1 MDDFSNNL
9 YSPDNVSPLR
19 MLVILMCTVFFAELS
34 IMVVLDWFIPIPEW
48 IENILDAF
56 VLTALLFP
64 ALYYWIF
71 RPMTLLIEKYKLAEA
86 ELLEIRDLLEHIDE
100 ARVQELQSAKIASDN
115 MQAEIKRLREMQKG

>member
-19 MLVILMCTVFFAELS
+19 MLIILMCTVFFAELS
-34 IMVVLDWFIPIPEW
+34 IMVVLDWIIPIPEW

-71 RPMTLLIEKYKLAEA
+71 RPMTLLIEKHKLAEA
-86 ELLEIRDLLEHIDE
+86 ELLEIRDLLEHIDN

-115 MQAEIKRLREMQKG
+115 MQAEIRRLRETQKG